1 MHLRR
6 RCARLAPRSAVR
18 VLWIAD
24 VFVWEVHEQTER
36 NPIMRQTIQPRGGK
50 TAGARRA
57 RACLTALCGLLA
69 ALFLA
74 SFVLGRYDVPLS
86 QVARILLSR
95 LLPLE
100 RTWAPNMEAAV
111 ISIRLPRIALACLVG
126 CCLSLAGTA
135 YQSVFQNP
143 MAAPDILGASSGAC
157 FGAALAIL
165 LGFPRSGITG
175 MAFAFSLLTVAL
187 VYVIGARTRGSRVVS
202 ILLAGVMVSSLF
214 SAGTSFIKLVAD
226 PSNQLPAITYW
237 LMGSLSG
244 TRLKDVGFAL
254 IPMMIG
260 SAPLLLLRWRINILT
275 LGDEEAA
282 TLGVNTGALRLV
294 VILCA
299 TFLTAASVAVSGMI
313 GWVGLVIPHLS
324 RKLVGNDCRSLL
336 PASML
341 MGASFLLLVDDIS
354 RNLLTTEIPI
364 GILTAFI
371 GAPFFI
377 YLMTRRGNV
386 L

>member
-1 MHLRR
+1 MQAKLL
-6 RCARLAPRSAVR
+6 ARG
-18 VLWIAD
+18 
-24 VFVWEVHEQTER
+24 E
-36 NPIMRQTIQPRGGK
+36 K
-50 TAGARRA
+50 TTSARRA
-57 RACLTALCGLLA
+57 ILCMSLLTALLI
-69 ALFLA
+69 ALFLF
-74 SFVLGRYDVPLS
+74 SFVLGRYDVPVW
-86 QVARILLSR
+86 QVARILLAEF
-95 LLPLE
+95 LPLE
-100 RTWAPNMEAAV
+100 ETWAANMRTAV
-111 ISIRLPRIALACLVG
+111 INIRLPRIALACLVG

-165 LGFPRSGITG
+165 LGLGRGNITLL
-175 MAFAFSLLTVAL
+175 AFLFSLSTVAL
-187 VYVIGARTRGSRVVS
+187 VYLIGSRTRGSRAVS

-214 SAGTSFIKLVAD
+214 SAGTSYIKLVAD
-226 PSNQLPAITYW
+226 PSNELPAITYW

-244 TRLKDVGFAL
+244 ARLKDVGGAL
-254 IPMMIG
+254 IPMSIG
-260 SAPLLLLRWRINILT
+260 ALPLLLLRWRINILT

-282 TLGVNTGALRLV
+282 TLGVNTGILRLII
-294 VILCA
+294 ILCA

-324 RKLVGNDCRSLL
+324 RKMVGNDCRYLL
-336 PASML
+336 PTSMI
-341 MGASFLLLVDDIS
+341 MGAGFLLLVDNLS

-377 YLMTRRGNV
+377 YLMTRRRN
-386 L
+386 LL